1 MEVYMSS
8 TLKKQQYVE
17 NFIKSFAAVETQM
30 EPYKEHKRDLKKE
43 YVENSWL
50 TREELSMAVKAYRM
64 LKNDDD
70 LEKFNE
76 IFEQVSKSIGG

>member
-8 TLKKQQYVE
+8 TLTKQHYVE

-30 EPYKEHKRDLKKE
+30 EPYKEHKRDLRKE
-43 YVENSWL
+43 YIDNSWL

-76 IFEQVSKSIGG
+76 IFKQVSKSIGG

>member
-1 MEVYMSS
+1 MEVSMSNK
-8 TLKKQQYVE
+8 LNKQQYVE
-17 NFIKSFAAVETQM
+17 NFIKSFAAVESQM
-30 EPYKEHKRDLKKE
+30 EPFKEHKRDLRKE

-76 IFEQVSKSIGG
+76 IFEQVSKTVGV